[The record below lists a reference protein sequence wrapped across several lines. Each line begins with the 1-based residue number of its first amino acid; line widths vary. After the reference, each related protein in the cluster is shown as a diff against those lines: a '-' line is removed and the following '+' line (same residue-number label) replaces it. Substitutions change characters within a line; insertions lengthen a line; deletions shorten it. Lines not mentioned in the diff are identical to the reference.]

1 MRLHYALACVFN
13 TYVFQLALEV
23 SKVITEA
30 PVLRQ
35 QLSVLSIL
43 GTQSRLNFPPLA
55 QRICQITLLLLV
67 PERGEQSEE
76 LCTIE
81 ENVASFLSYQVK
93 LHSNIC
99 TFKAALVTDLLGLF

>member
-1 MRLHYALACVFN
+1 MNPYISSIYALACVFN

-43 GTQSRLNFPPLA
+43 GAQSRLNFPPLA

-67 PERGEQSEE
+67 PEGGEQSEE
-76 LCTIE
+76 LCTVEI
-81 ENVASFLSYQVK
+81 FC
-93 LHSNIC
+93 HIRSNSIQISAC
-99 TFKAALVTDLLGLF
+99 LKPPWSLIF